1 MKTILLSEAGRR
13 AGLRALS
20 KEVERVCVF
29 DHLRDK
35 FMNRIFGTTKK
46 LIYRSINRRKK
57 KNCCLCIDWALSG
70 IREYERMVVK
80 RQKELQ
86 DILS

>member
-35 FMNRIFGTTKK
+35 FMNRILWYHQKADISF
-46 LIYRSINRRKK
+46 YQP
-57 KNCCLCIDWALSG
+57 
-70 IREYERMVVK
+70 
-80 RQKELQ
+80 QKEEKL
-86 DILS
+86 LSVY

>member
-35 FMNRIFGTTKK
+35 FMNRIFGITKK
-46 LIYRSINRRKK
+46 LI
-57 KNCCLCIDWALSG
+57 
-70 IREYERMVVK
+70 
-80 RQKELQ
+80 
-86 DILS
+86 